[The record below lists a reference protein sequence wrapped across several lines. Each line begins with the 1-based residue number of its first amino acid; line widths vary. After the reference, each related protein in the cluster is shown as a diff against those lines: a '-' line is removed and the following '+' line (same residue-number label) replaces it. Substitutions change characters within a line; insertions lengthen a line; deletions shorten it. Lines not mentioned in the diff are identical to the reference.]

1 MGLLGVL
8 DGLLEW
14 GLVYGHL
21 WWVILS
27 NLLEG
32 LWGVALEIGMFS
44 SSRQLLAVLV
54 VVVVLECAV
63 VLK

>member
-1 MGLLGVL
+1 MGLLGGL
-8 DGLLEW
+8 DGLLQW

-32 LWGVALEIGMFS
+32 LWGVALKISIFKFWTTFD
-44 SSRQLLAVLV
+44 LFWWLW
-54 VVVVLECAV
+54 
-63 VLK
+63 